1 MKEKLLSILSSFFAK
16 PVDENISMDNEDI
29 WDSMKHIELVMI
41 LEEEFDISINP
52 MDIPNIRDFNSILK
66 KIEELSK

>member
-16 PVDENISMDNEDI
+16 PVDKNISMDNEDI